1 MANNDTCGS
10 YEVIREGEEVI
21 LKISCE
27 TCPFFPSIEDNPRVM
42 ALVIDALAETGSATK
57 IVLTQKRDYEYDYT
71 QTLILLEVAKLYRK
85 LNRQKRS
92 FNLFQNETARKY
104 VEPRFAE
111 IQDILFNYLK
121 SDPIQ
126 AYMTLIRIS
135 ERENQLIKTK
145 AINQEGIAALQQYY
159 RLIESIVGELQQSQ
173 LIQQALP
180 HLREYKLSDRT
191 IYRKIL
197 TPTVKPNFMYTK
209 LMATF
214 PTKGEELDSYTVN
227 DTEVTIFKL
236 PNIVQPLYH
245 IIPPEFRLDEEKYEI
260 LDLARTGLEKFEPK
274 KGEFTDPERIR
285 DVFYNISQDSL
296 DHLAQAKGI
305 NLKSKELEQLA
316 DILVRYTVGF
326 GLIEVLLHD
335 EKIQDITINSP
346 MGRNPVFVVHS
357 EFDACSTNIIPT
369 FRESESWASKLRILS
384 GRPLDE
390 ANPVLDTELIFP
402 HARARI
408 AAITNPL
415 NPTGIAFALRRHRD
429 KPWTLALYAQDKKEW
444 HKIKRPGAKYMTPL
458 AAGLLSFLVDGNRTI
473 LVAGTRSSGKTSLL
487 GSLMVE
493 LMRKGRI
500 ISIEDT
506 LELPSDAL
514 RKLGYNIQQL
524 KVASAL
530 TKGTN
535 EVSAEEGIRTTL
547 RMGDSSLI
555 VGEVRSTEATALYE
569 AMRVGAL
576 ANLVA
581 GTIHGDSPYGVFD
594 RVVNDLKVPRTS
606 FKATDIIVIAK
617 PVKTAGGL
625 SREKRVLSIT
635 EVRKHWEDDPL
646 RENGF
651 VDLMKYNAKTD
662 RLEPT
667 DELLSGDSEVIKSI
681 AGTVKEWAGNWEAVW
696 ANIKL
701 REQIKKDLINE
712 SEKNPELL
720 EAEFTVLANDE
731 FHRVT
736 EQVKEET
743 GIADPE
749 QILKEWRKWLQKTVK
764 KYYE

>member
-1 MANNDTCGS
+1 
-10 YEVIREGEEVI
+10 
-21 LKISCE
+21 
-27 TCPFFPSIEDNPRVM
+27 
-42 ALVIDALAETGSATK
+42 
-57 IVLTQKRDYEYDYT
+57 
-71 QTLILLEVAKLYRK
+71 
-85 LNRQKRS
+85 
-92 FNLFQNETARKY
+92 
-104 VEPRFAE
+104 
-111 IQDILFNYLK
+111 
-121 SDPIQ
+121 
-126 AYMTLIRIS
+126 
-135 ERENQLIKTK
+135 
-145 AINQEGIAALQQYY
+145 
-159 RLIESIVGELQQSQ
+159 
-173 LIQQALP
+173 
-180 HLREYKLSDRT
+180 
-191 IYRKIL
+191 
-197 TPTVKPNFMYTK
+197 
-209 LMATF
+209 
-214 PTKGEELDSYTVN
+214 
-227 DTEVTIFKL
+227 
-236 PNIVQPLYH
+236 
-245 IIPPEFRLDEEKYEI
+245 
-260 LDLARTGLEKFEPK
+260 
-274 KGEFTDPERIR
+274 
-285 DVFYNISQDSL
+285 
-296 DHLAQAKGI
+296 
-305 NLKSKELEQLA
+305 
-316 DILVRYTVGF
+316 
-326 GLIEVLLHD
+326 
-335 EKIQDITINSP
+335 
-346 MGRNPVFVVHS
+346 
-357 EFDACSTNIIPT
+357 
-369 FRESESWASKLRILS
+369 
-384 GRPLDE
+384 
-390 ANPVLDTELIFP
+390 
-402 HARARI
+402 
-408 AAITNPL
+408 
-415 NPTGIAFALRRHRD
+415 
-429 KPWTLALYAQDKKEW
+429 
-444 HKIKRPGAKYMTPL
+444 
-458 AAGLLSFLVDGNRTI
+458 LLSFLVDGNRTI

>member
-285 DVFYNISQDSL
+285 DV
-296 DHLAQAKGI
+296 
-305 NLKSKELEQLA
+305 
-316 DILVRYTVGF
+316 
-326 GLIEVLLHD
+326 
-335 EKIQDITINSP
+335 
-346 MGRNPVFVVHS
+346 
-357 EFDACSTNIIPT
+357 
-369 FRESESWASKLRILS
+369 
-384 GRPLDE
+384 
-390 ANPVLDTELIFP
+390 
-402 HARARI
+402 
-408 AAITNPL
+408 
-415 NPTGIAFALRRHRD
+415 
-429 KPWTLALYAQDKKEW
+429 
-444 HKIKRPGAKYMTPL
+444 
-458 AAGLLSFLVDGNRTI
+458 
-473 LVAGTRSSGKTSLL
+473 
-487 GSLMVE
+487 
-493 LMRKGRI
+493 
-500 ISIEDT
+500 
-506 LELPSDAL
+506 
-514 RKLGYNIQQL
+514 
-524 KVASAL
+524 
-530 TKGTN
+530 
-535 EVSAEEGIRTTL
+535 
-547 RMGDSSLI
+547 
-555 VGEVRSTEATALYE
+555 
-569 AMRVGAL
+569 
-576 ANLVA
+576 
-581 GTIHGDSPYGVFD
+581 
-594 RVVNDLKVPRTS
+594 
-606 FKATDIIVIAK
+606 
-617 PVKTAGGL
+617 
-625 SREKRVLSIT
+625 
-635 EVRKHWEDDPL
+635 
-646 RENGF
+646 
-651 VDLMKYNAKTD
+651 
-662 RLEPT
+662 
-667 DELLSGDSEVIKSI
+667 
-681 AGTVKEWAGNWEAVW
+681 
-696 ANIKL
+696 
-701 REQIKKDLINE
+701 
-712 SEKNPELL
+712 
-720 EAEFTVLANDE
+720 
-731 FHRVT
+731 
-736 EQVKEET
+736 
-743 GIADPE
+743 
-749 QILKEWRKWLQKTVK
+749 
-764 KYYE
+764 